1 MVSGSTHKEG
11 WLQGETEIRGARFLT
26 IERRNK
32 YRKEENYNV
41 LYDVGLELKTLI

>member
-11 WLQGETEIRGARFLT
+11 WLQGGTEIRGSRFLT

-32 YRKEENYNV
+32 YGKEEN
-41 LYDVGLELKTLI
+41 